1 MLRRIRS
8 QTASL
13 NVGDCVLDLW
23 GVPAAVGGEARVGLS
38 GWVEHFSCGRWV
50 DASFRCI
57 ASPAPTNSS
66 GHIAAEWWRSD
77 CVIWC

>member
-38 GWVEHFSCGRWV
+38 GWLSTFHAGVGWMRLFA
-50 DASFRCI
+50 ASR
-57 ASPAPTNSS
+57 PRRRPTHPVISLLS
-66 GHIAAEWWRSD
+66 GGGAT
-77 CVIWC
+77 V